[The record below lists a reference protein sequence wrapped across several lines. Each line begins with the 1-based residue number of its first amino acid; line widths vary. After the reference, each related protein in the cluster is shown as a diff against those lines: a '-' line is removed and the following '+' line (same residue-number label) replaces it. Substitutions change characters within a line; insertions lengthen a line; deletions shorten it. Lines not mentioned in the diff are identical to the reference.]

1 MKISK
6 SFIIYIH
13 IILVFLISKN
23 LLAAEDFSKNIV
35 IHEKPL
41 IIKELKFKDFNLQD
55 VDLTN
60 KKGNIMIINFW
71 ASWCLPCKR
80 EMPSLAKLAEK
91 YPNIEVYAINMEK
104 PNKLRTGDFF
114 KNLGIT
120 SLDIYFDT
128 DFKLVIELSR
138 FDPVTDKTYVFELE
152 EGTLFSIPDGRE
164 FKLGKKRVK
173 RFECEEIS
181 TRKKYIFS
189 PHAEVI
195 EIKKRS

>member
-6 SFIIYIH
+6 SFKIYIH

-41 IIKELKFKDFNLQD
+41 IINELKFKDFNLQD

-80 EMPSLAKLAEK
+80 EMPSLEKLAQQISRNKSLCYK
-91 YPNIEVYAINMEK
+91 Y
-104 PNKLRTGDFF
+104 
-114 KNLGIT
+114 
-120 SLDIYFDT
+120 
-128 DFKLVIELSR
+128 
-138 FDPVTDKTYVFELE
+138 
-152 EGTLFSIPDGRE
+152 
-164 FKLGKKRVK
+164 GK
-173 RFECEEIS
+173 
-181 TRKKYIFS
+181 
-189 PHAEVI
+189 AQ
-195 EIKKRS
+195 

>member
-6 SFIIYIH
+6 SFKTYIH

-23 LLAAEDFSKNIV
+23 VLAAEDFSKNIV

-80 EMPSLAKLAEK
+80 EMPSLAKLAQN
-91 YPNIEVYAINMEK
+91 YPSIKVYAINMEK
-104 PNKLRTGDFF
+104 PNKLRAGDFF
-114 KNLGIT
+114 KNIGIT
-120 SLDIYFDT
+120 SLDIYFDP
-128 DFKLVIELSR
+128 DFKLVKIFKMRGLPTSILI
-138 FDPVTDKTYVFELE
+138 DK
-152 EGTLFSIPDGRE
+152 DGRE
-164 FKLGKKRVK
+164 FGRVVGEVNFNSK
-173 RFECEEIS
+173 EFIKII
-181 TRKKYIFS
+181 RKHI
-189 PHAEVI
+189 
-195 EIKKRS
+195 

>member
-6 SFIIYIH
+6 AFKIYIH

-41 IIKELKFKDFNLQD
+41 IIKKIKFKDFNLQD

-80 EMPSLAKLAEK
+80 EMPSLAKLAQK
-91 YPNIEVYAINMEK
+91 YPDIKIYAINMEK
-104 PNKLRTGDFF
+104 PNKLRAGDFF
-114 KNLGIT
+114 KSIGIT
-120 SLDIYFDT
+120 SLNIYFDPEFDLVKKFKMRGMPT
-128 DFKLVIELSR
+128 SILIDKNGMEFGRVLGEIDFS
-138 FDPVTDKTYVFELE
+138 DKKFINLINQYN
-152 EGTLFSIPDGRE
+152 
-164 FKLGKKRVK
+164 
-173 RFECEEIS
+173 
-181 TRKKYIFS
+181 
-189 PHAEVI
+189 
-195 EIKKRS
+195 

>member
-6 SFIIYIH
+6 SFKIYIH

-55 VDLTN
+55 VELTN

-80 EMPSLAKLAEK
+80 EMPSLAKLAQK
-91 YPNIEVYAINMEK
+91 YPSIKVYAINMEK
-104 PNKLRTGDFF
+104 PNKLRARDFF
-114 KNLGIT
+114 KSLNIT
-120 SLDIYFDT
+120 SLDIYFDP
-128 DFKLVIELSR
+128 DFKLVKIFKMRGLPTSILI
-138 FDPVTDKTYVFELE
+138 DKE
-152 EGTLFSIPDGRE
+152 GRE
-164 FKLGKKRVK
+164 FGRVVGEVDFNSEVLIK
-173 RFECEEIS
+173 IL
-181 TRKKYIFS
+181 KKYI
-189 PHAEVI
+189 
-195 EIKKRS
+195 

>member
-6 SFIIYIH
+6 SFKIYIH

-35 IHEKPL
+35 IHAKPL

-91 YPNIEVYAINMEK
+91 YPDIKVYAINMEK
-104 PNKLRTGDFF
+104 PNKLKAGDFF
-114 KNLGIT
+114 KSVGVT
-120 SLDIYFDT
+120 SLDIFFDP
-128 DFKLVIELSR
+128 DFKLVKTFKMRGLPTSILI
-138 FDPVTDKTYVFELE
+138 DKN
-152 EGTLFSIPDGRE
+152 GRE
-164 FKLGKKRVK
+164 FGRVIGEVDFNSEVFSKLL
-173 RFECEEIS
+173 
-181 TRKKYIFS
+181 KKYI
-189 PHAEVI
+189 
-195 EIKKRS
+195 